1 MSKMAEL
8 AYDIEQLFIEGLT
21 EKNIAKTLDIPVEDV
36 YSWLAQHNIIEDED
50 AELEAFN
57 MDEVDESYYGAWHF
71 ALLAV

>member
-8 AYDIEQLFIEGLT
+8 SYDIEQLFIEGLT

-57 MDEVDESYYGAWHF
+57 MDEVDGPYYGA
-71 ALLAV
+71 

>member
-1 MSKMAEL
+1 MSRMAEL
-8 AYDIEQLFIEGLT
+8 SYDIEQLFIEGLT

-57 MDEVDESYYGAWHF
+57 MDEVDGPYYGA
-71 ALLAV
+71 

>member
-8 AYDIEQLFIEGLT
+8 SYDIEQLFIEGLS

-57 MDEVDESYYGAWHF
+57 MDEVDGPYYGA
-71 ALLAV
+71 